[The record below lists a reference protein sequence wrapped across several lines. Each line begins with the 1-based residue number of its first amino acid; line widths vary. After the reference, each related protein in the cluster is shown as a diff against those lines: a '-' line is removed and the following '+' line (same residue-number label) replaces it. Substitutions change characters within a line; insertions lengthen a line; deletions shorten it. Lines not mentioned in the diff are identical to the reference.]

1 MADEKLYV
9 LASDVAISE
18 QKSNDI
24 FLLVEMRILSTQPNG
39 NAEGV
44 TPQFIDEVV
53 AHPEKYA
60 CLPLYADVERLL
72 SGDYLH
78 LGHMYNA
85 DTGTFGTKQIGSIT
99 LFRKEDGEYGTSL
112 IAEGRIP
119 KREVGVWQIRL
130 SS

>member
-85 DTGTFGTKQIGSIT
+85 DTGTTP
-99 LFRKEDGEYGTSL
+99 LALR
-112 IAEGRIP
+112 
-119 KREVGVWQIRL
+119 IRL
-130 SS
+130 PRVSGCDLRQSVMCRIRHPLCETR

>member
-72 SGDYLH
+72 TCIL
-78 LGHMYNA
+78 
-85 DTGTFGTKQIGSIT
+85 DTCIT
-99 LFRKEDGEYGTSL
+99 LTPVPLVQSKLAALPCF
-112 IAEGRIP
+112 A
-119 KREVGVWQIRL
+119 KRMVNTAHH
-130 SS
+130 